1 MVGTFV
7 DLRNLQRYFTW
18 AQEIKYVARH
28 HIVLS
33 GIRLLFVFLKQL
45 IFAMPPAV
53 VVTIT
58 TNTTTAV
65 VDFRC
70 LLLLFTFEVYRG
82 EGKKEGLA
90 VISSSHMWELYLPL
104 NRLFASF
111 ISFACDKIAYVHG
124 WKAIST
130 DRRTNIRHGTNLK
143 CTATKSSIFGWNSFA
158 THSNL
163 HTLPILPHIHTH
175 TPALYTT
182 HPYVNSYV
190 CIRLNAVASRC
201 VNVESSLTLNCRH
214 SRAQVR
220 FHLIFSGGML
230 FTVYCL
236 CVCSTGFLKNIRW
249 CWIPISPI
257 WSIWIFGVLPSQ
269 SLN

>member
-1 MVGTFV
+1 MQIFWFGTFV

-45 IFAMPPAV
+45 MFAMPPAV

-65 VDFRC
+65 DFRC
-70 LLLLFTFEVYRG
+70 LLLLFTFEVSPGG

-163 HTLPILPHIHTH
+163 HTLPILIHTQRH
-175 TPALYTT
+175 THARSIHY
-182 HPYVNSYV
+182 
-190 CIRLNAVASRC
+190 
-201 VNVESSLTLNCRH
+201 
-214 SRAQVR
+214 
-220 FHLIFSGGML
+220 
-230 FTVYCL
+230 
-236 CVCSTGFLKNIRW
+236 
-249 CWIPISPI
+249 SPI
-257 WSIWIFGVLPSQ
+257 RKFLC
-269 SLN
+269 